1 MKKILTVAAT
11 ISLAVAG
18 FVSISSPESASALT
32 PTSNM
37 FALNV
42 ANQSSGSA
50 PRNYY
55 ELGGK
60 TYFTANTL
68 SKAASLWRVDGD
80 ITKEPEFMFDPFNGV
95 ISGRIENLW
104 GYDKFLFFW
113 VQDTKNYS
121 SMQPYVLNTETK
133 EAKPIQDVNGNNT
146 MLSYES
152 PGFFSETN
160 GVIYGFANG
169 NWNWQAAITVFNPID
184 MNVSVITTT
193 PVVPDRS
200 GGFYAA
206 GNYLYIKDSRL
217 FRYDLTAN
225 TWSDP
230 LQHNGVLFNGVRIHG
245 QFLYNGE
252 KGIVVSDPV
261 NKPVGW
267 SDGSQYE
274 SFFIK
279 PDGTFVKFGT
289 WKFEEPRTS
298 FANLNGD
305 LYVSYTYER
314 QFAKIDPITGEKT
327 DVYATMFPGLTTQ
340 PHLRAVRE
348 VGDKLVFSIS
358 LLGVQQGHYRLY
370 SWDGV
375 GPATRFTDVN
385 PALGQSDYAYSAS
398 NSYAGANVEIGAVGN
413 YAIVGLN
420 RDPAIGAEPYYVALD
435 GTVTLMKDM
444 NRATDG
450 SAPNTN
456 CFISTPDGAWM
467 TGNIPL
473 GTETTGAQSV
483 IVSMKPEGTFLKY
496 SVIGIGSLLEPC
508 GFAYIGEDVFF
519 NARNSDYLAGIYKR
533 SPDGTITKMTDM
545 PMMPGTESRVNTGE
559 KALSYGGNY
568 YWLAGNWYN
577 RDLYKYDVA
586 ANTVTRLTGNDGDVI
601 GNDGAREMIL
611 SGSKL
616 VLVGGSDRNNANNVF
631 TADLSEANFTLTNI
645 TPEEEKLTGIW
656 YPDSLMN
663 FNGKVIFT
671 SPVSDRTNDVLE
683 VKLDTN
689 EIVKFFNIDEDG
701 ATEGHARKMFQAG
714 SKLYINY
721 IRYNGVSLRKWSSG
735 TMASSIPMD
744 PNFRLQCAAPAGGD
758 VIVQDNDGRAFYY
771 GNGLNMKPINYD
783 FSGNSSAFCYSA
795 STSHGTYLSLPEY
808 PYDQNAIGFGSEP
821 GYIGPLTPIAVS
833 RLGESVTEAPAVP
846 VSSAVPSEV
855 TPEAPG
861 APGIPIAT
869 AGAGKASLTWTAPT
883 TGGDVSTYIVES
895 TPAGAQC
902 EIFGTSAE
910 CGGLAEG
917 VAYTFTVTATNAG
930 GIAKS
935 SVSNSAIPGPAAP
948 APGTPGKPTG
958 VGIEGGI
965 DLTWTAPT
973 TGGPVDSYIVQS
985 NPAGGACV
993 ITGTTARCTGLNNFQ
1008 SYTFTVLA
1016 MNDTDIS
1023 SSETS
1028 GYISAGDPAFAP
1040 PGDYMEPP
1048 VLTPLSGAIRATVVK
1063 STSGGTPTYYRIRLY
1078 DESEDR
1084 VGQCFIYVPDESCV
1098 FEGLDP
1104 EMSYNAVSRAYNDEG
1119 SSDSSDYSDSVY
1131 PLAPSAPGV
1140 PGVPTIEAGVG
1151 KLTVTATAPTEGGQV
1166 LSYDVTL
1173 SPGGA
1178 TCTITAPA
1186 TSCEITGLEP
1196 GVTYSATTVA
1206 KNDLGTSESS
1216 AASAGISVLADAP
1229 GQPDAP
1235 TLVAGAGKV
1244 TVTVV
1249 APTSGAEVTSY
1260 LVTLSPSGKT
1270 CVVTSP
1276 ATTCE
1281 ITGLDPE
1288 ESYTASVVARNADGE
1303 SSPSEDSAEVTP
1315 LSLAPGTPG
1324 TPSLVAG
1331 PGKVTVTVVA
1341 PTTGAAVT
1349 SYLVTLSPS
1358 GKTCVVTAPATTCEV
1373 TGLDSTVAYTA
1384 SVVARNAEGS
1394 SSASAVSTSVT
1405 PLIALP
1411 GAPAAPTVLIGNGKV
1426 TLTAAPSQS
1435 GGAATTLT
1443 VTATP
1448 GGAFC
1453 VITLPA
1459 TSCDITGLTNKTSYT
1474 FVVAAT
1480 NSSGS
1485 SISSVSSGVAIPV
1498 DPNADV
1504 APEEGDGNSGPKG
1517 ISSGGTNKFVATND
1531 STFQLAWDKKTGKLI
1546 SRATGIY
1553 TGYIEAKITFTKA
1566 GKTHVCTAQFGVLK
1580 VMPQKTAAQKTA
1592 AMKLKTFTGK
1602 QFCID
1607 KTKMDPKT
1615 LAPKGGMTTSNFK
1628 KLKAI
1633 TKSAAEL
1640 AKEKLALAAL
1650 KGFAGQ
1656 VDIQVV
1662 RYRAW
1667 PTTMLNVGTHTG
1679 KGGKIP
1685 ALIRN
1690 TKVTL
1695 G

>member
-1 MKKILTVAAT
+1 MKKFLTVAAT

-18 FVSISSPESASALT
+18 FVSISSPESASAVT

-50 PRNYY
+50 PKNYF

-60 TYFTANTL
+60 TYFTASTL
-68 SKAASLWRVDGD
+68 SKASSLWRVDGD
-80 ITKEPEFMFDPFNGV
+80 ITHEPEFMFDPFDGV

-152 PGFFSETN
+152 PGFFAETN

-169 NWNWQAAITVFNPID
+169 NRNWQAAITVFNPID

-200 GGFYAA
+200 GGADSLVTPWNYTGAFFAA
-206 GNYLYIKDSRL
+206 GNYLYVRDSRL
-217 FRYDLTAN
+217 FRYDLTTN

-230 LQHNGVLFNGVRIHG
+230 LQHGGALFNGVRIHG
-245 QFLYNGE
+245 EFLYNGE

-261 NKPVGW
+261 IKPAGW
-267 SDGSQYE
+267 SDGSQFE

-289 WKFEEPRTS
+289 WKFDEPRAS

-305 LYVSYTYER
+305 LYVSYIYGR

-340 PHLRAVRE
+340 PHLRTVRE

-358 LLGVQQGHYRLY
+358 LLGTQQGQYFLY

-385 PALGQSDYAYSAS
+385 PPLGQSDYGNSAS
-398 NSYAGANVEIGAVGN
+398 NSNAGSNVEIGAVGN

-456 CFISTPDGAWM
+456 CFISTPDGDWM
-467 TGNIPL
+467 TGTIPL
-473 GTETTGAQSV
+473 GTQTTGAQSV

-508 GFAYIGEDVFF
+508 GFTYIGEDVFF
-519 NARNSDYLAGIYKR
+519 NARNSDYVAGIYKR

-586 ANTVTRLTGNDGDVI
+586 ANTVTRLTGNAGDVI
-601 GNDGAREMIL
+601 GDDGAREMVL

-616 VLVGGSDRNNANNVF
+616 VLVGGSGRNDANDVF
-631 TADLSEANFTLTNI
+631 TADLSQANFTLTKI
-645 TPEEEKLTGIW
+645 TPQEDQSSGIW
-656 YPDSLMN
+656 YPDSLMI

-683 VKLDTN
+683 VKVDTN
-689 EIVKFFNIDEDG
+689 EIVKFFDIDEDG

-721 IRYNGVSLRKWSSG
+721 SRNNGVSLRKWSSG
-735 TMASSIPMD
+735 TMASAIPMD

-771 GNGLNMKPINYD
+771 GNGFNMKPIGYD

-808 PYDQNAIGFGSEP
+808 PYDQNATGFGSEP

-855 TPEAPG
+855 IPEAPG
-861 APGIPIAT
+861 APGRPIAT
-869 AGAGKASLTWTAPT
+869 PGAGKVSLTWTAPT
-883 TGGDVSTYIVES
+883 TGGEVSTYIVES

-902 EIFGTSAE
+902 EISGTGAL
-910 CGGLAEG
+910 CIGLQSG
-917 VAYTFTVTATNAG
+917 VEYTFTVSAVNAG
-930 GIAKS
+930 GLTTS
-935 SVSNSAIPGPAAP
+935 TVSNSAIPGPAVP
-948 APGTPGKPTG
+948 APGAPGAPTG
-958 VGIEGGI
+958 TGIEGGVQ
-965 DLTWTAPT
+965 LTWTAPT
-973 TGGPVDSYIVQS
+973 TGGAVDSYIVQS
-985 NPAGGACV
+985 SPAGGNCV
-993 ITGTTARCTGLNNFQ
+993 VTGTSATCTGLNDYDE
-1008 SYTFTVLA
+1008 YTFSVIA
-1016 MNDTDIS
+1016 VNDTDLVS
-1023 SSETS
+1023 SAESDP
-1028 GYISAGDPAFAP
+1028 ILAGDPAQAP
-1040 PGDYMEPP
+1040 PGEMDAPI
-1048 VLTPLSGAIRATVVK
+1048 LTPITNGMRVTVTPPKTGGAPEWYRVILYNDEIRCDIIA
-1063 STSGGTPTYYRIRLY
+1063 PEL
-1078 DESEDR
+1078 
-1084 VGQCFIYVPDESCV
+1084 SCV
-1098 FEGLDP
+1098 FTELDP
-1104 EMSYNAVSRAYNDEG
+1104 WTEYYAEVRAYNDNG
-1119 SSDSSDYSDSVY
+1119 RSSWSDSSEYAY
-1131 PLAPSAPGV
+1131 PLEAAPPGIPGAPVLTAGAGKV
-1140 PGVPTIEAGVG
+1140 IVAVTPPTSGGEV
-1151 KLTVTATAPTEGGQV
+1151 VT
-1166 LSYDVTL
+1166 YDVTL

-1178 TCTITAPA
+1178 TCTVTSPA
-1186 TSCEITGLEP
+1186 TMCEITGLDPSVE
-1196 GVTYSATTVA
+1196 YSATAVA

-1216 AASAGISVLADAP
+1216 EASQPVAPLAD
-1229 GQPDAP
+1229 
-1235 TLVAGAGKV
+1235 L
-1244 TVTVV
+1244 
-1249 APTSGAEVTSY
+1249 
-1260 LVTLSPSGKT
+1260 
-1270 CVVTSP
+1270 
-1276 ATTCE
+1276 
-1281 ITGLDPE
+1281 
-1288 ESYTASVVARNADGE
+1288 
-1303 SSPSEDSAEVTP
+1303 
-1315 LSLAPGTPG
+1315 PGTPG
-1324 TPSLVAG
+1324 APTLVAG

-1341 PTTGAAVT
+1341 PTSGATVT

-1358 GKTCVVTAPATTCEV
+1358 AKTCVVTAPATTCEI
-1373 TGLDSTVAYTA
+1373 TGLDSNVSYTA
-1384 SVVARNAEGS
+1384 SAVARNAEGS
-1394 SSASAVSTSVT
+1394 SSASEASEGVT

-1411 GAPAAPTVLIGNGKV
+1411 AAPAAPTVVVGNGKV
-1426 TLTAAPSQS
+1426 TVTAAPSLS
-1435 GGAATTLT
+1435 GGPATTLR

-1459 TSCDITGLTNKTSYT
+1459 TSCEITGLTNKTSYT
-1474 FVVAAT
+1474 FAVVAT

-1485 SISSVSSGVAIPV
+1485 SSSSAASAVAIPV

-1504 APEEGDGNSGPKG
+1504 APEEGDGNAGPKG
-1517 ISSGGTNKFVATND
+1517 IASGGTSKFVATND

-1553 TGYIEAKITFTKA
+1553 TGYIEAKISFTKA
-1566 GKTHVCTAQFGVLK
+1566 GKVYTCTAQFGVLK
-1580 VMPQKTAAQKTA
+1580 VMPQKTAAQKAA
-1592 AMKLKTFTGK
+1592 AMKMKTFTGK

-1607 KTKMDPKT
+1607 KMKMDPKT

-1628 KLKAI
+1628 KIKAM
-1633 TKSAAEL
+1633 TKSSAEL
-1640 AKEKLALAAL
+1640 GKEKLALAAL
-1650 KGFAGQ
+1650 KGFTGQ
-1656 VDIQVV
+1656 VDIQVI

-1667 PTTMLNVGTHTG
+1667 PTTMLNVGDHTG

-1685 ALIRN
+1685 ALVRN
-1690 TKVTL
+1690 TKVNL